1 MPVKSPWT
9 QLTNNIWII
18 ALFVSQSQNSGPLSC
33 DMDRAIIQISLVSQ
47 VLGDLT
53 GITVTSEN
61 YYRLA

>member
-18 ALFVSQSQNSGPLSC
+18 ALFVLQSQNSDSLSC

-61 YYRLA
+61 DYRLA